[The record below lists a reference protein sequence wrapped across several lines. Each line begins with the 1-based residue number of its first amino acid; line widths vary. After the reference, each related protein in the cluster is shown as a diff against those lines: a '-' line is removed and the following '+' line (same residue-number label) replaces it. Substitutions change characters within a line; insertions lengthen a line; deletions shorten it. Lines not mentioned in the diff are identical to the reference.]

1 MELMSKRAAAEML
14 SLSTRGIERA
24 VRRGHLAVEY
34 RNSKHGRKAWFRPA
48 DLERYRLHQEMKG
61 PVGFIP
67 GVPPQQPPGAPTIGT
82 LVPMVEIPRHRKHP
96 KNQPEG
102 NPVPLQQRLTLTLQE
117 ASHLSGLP
125 KNFLMTKVRE
135 GKLKT
140 LAIGRST
147 FVKRAELEE
156 FVRSL

>member
-1 MELMSKRAAAEML
+1 MSKRAAAEML

-34 RNSKHGRKAWFRPA
+34 RTSKHGRKAWFRPA
-48 DLERYRLHQEMKG
+48 DLERYRSHQEMRG

-82 LVPMVEIPRHRKHP
+82 LVPMVEIPRTKKHP
-96 KNQPEG
+96 RSQSEG
-102 NPVPLQQRLTLTLQE
+102 NPVPLPQRLTLTLQE
-117 ASHLSGLP
+117 ASHFSGLP
-125 KNFLMTKVRE
+125 KNFLLTKIRE
-135 GKLKT
+135 GRLKT
-140 LAIGRST
+140 LTIGRGT

-156 FVRSL
+156 FVRGL

>member
-1 MELMSKRAAAEML
+1 MDLISKRQAAELL

-34 RNSKHGRKAWFRPA
+34 RNSKHGRKAWFKPA
-48 DLERYRLHQEMKG
+48 DLERYRRHQELRG

-67 GVPPQQPPGAPTIGT
+67 GVPPQQPPGTPTIGT
-82 LVPMVEIPRHRKHP
+82 LVPMVEIPRSRKP
-96 KNQPEG
+96 AREQRET
-102 NPVPLQQRLTLTLQE
+102 NPVSLSDRLTLTLKE

-125 KNFLMTKVRE
+125 KRFLEAKIRE
-135 GKLKT
+135 GKLKA
-140 LAIGRST
+140 LSIGRST

-156 FVRSL
+156 FVREL